1 MLFQVAPVGTWT
13 TSTTGFPP
21 ISGNTGGGTGTTIG
35 KIGGSSTSAYNY
47 VAMSGRY
54 SEVMS
59 LTLDAG
65 YEMRFTLTRGGSWA
79 GEIALQIQEAAPVDN
94 SWDGPTI
101 SNNDINFDST
111 NNDPNAIGLYLS
123 NCDVADYAITTESN
137 TIDIG
142 QNAVSNQGCIWNDV
156 NSVITGSDQFHQ
168 PQ

>member
-1 MLFQVAPVGTWT
+1 MKFEVSTNMVMDGMEVTCCSGSPVGTWT

-35 KIGGSSTSAYNY
+35 KIGGSSTPVYNY

-79 GEIALQIQEAAPVDN
+79 GEIALQIQEAKR
-94 SWDGPTI
+94 
-101 SNNDINFDST
+101 
-111 NNDPNAIGLYLS
+111 
-123 NCDVADYAITTESN
+123 
-137 TIDIG
+137 
-142 QNAVSNQGCIWNDV
+142 
-156 NSVITGSDQFHQ
+156 
-168 PQ
+168 